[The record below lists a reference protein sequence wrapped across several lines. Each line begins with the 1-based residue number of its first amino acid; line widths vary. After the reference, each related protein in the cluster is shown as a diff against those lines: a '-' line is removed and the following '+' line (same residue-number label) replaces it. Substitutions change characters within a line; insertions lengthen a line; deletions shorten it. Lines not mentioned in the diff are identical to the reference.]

1 MPEDPDPP
9 PAHPPPPPGRPG
21 EPGKSGEP
29 GPPGEP
35 AGPGPGPG
43 PDDKWLTT
51 GVGSVGVTSFLS
63 DAGHEI
69 ATAVLPS
76 FVTGVLHG
84 SAASLGVIE
93 GVSDALTGVSKLAGG
108 PLANDPRRRR
118 RMATGG
124 YLGTAVATGAIGFA
138 TAVWQVGVLRAVAWT
153 SRGLRSPSKDSLLA
167 SLAPPRAFGRAYGL
181 ERAGD
186 NLGAVAGPLAA
197 AGLVAWLGIRPA
209 IWFAFLP
216 GILAAVTITIAAREA
231 RRRHADRSREP
242 IRLRFAGLRG
252 AGLLR
257 PMLPVLLFE
266 FGNLAVT
273 LLILRAT
280 QLLHTDGRSATGAA
294 SLAILVYAAHN
305 AVGAIVA
312 YAGGHWID
320 RAGPRV
326 VFATGSALYLLAYAG
341 FAVGSHSWWVLLIFF
356 SLAGAGI
363 GCAETAESALVTQL
377 LPDRLR
383 GSGFGLL
390 GAVQAVGDVVATV
403 VVGVLY
409 TAVSPTA
416 GFLYAAGW
424 MLLSVLGAGALASGR
439 VTPRTRGS
447 GNRGN
452 GN

>member
-1 MPEDPDPP
+1 MPEDPG
-9 PAHPPPPPGRPG
+9 PAHLTPAPD
-21 EPGKSGEP
+21 
-29 GPPGEP
+29 GPPRPDGD
-35 AGPGPGPG
+35 GP
-43 PDDKWLTT
+43 WLTV
-51 GVGSVGVTSFLS
+51 GVGSVGVTSLLS
-63 DAGHEI
+63 DAGHEV

-84 SAASLGVIE
+84 SAASLGLIE
-93 GVSDALTGVSKLAGG
+93 GISDALTGVTKLIGG

-118 RMATGG
+118 RMASGG
-124 YLGTAVATGAIGFA
+124 YLGTAIATGAIGFA
-138 TAVWQVGVLRAVAWT
+138 TAVWQVGVLRALAWA
-153 SRGLRSPSKDSLLA
+153 SRGLRSPAKDTLLA
-167 SLAPPRAFGRAYGL
+167 SLVPPRAYGRAYGL

-209 IWFAFLP
+209 IWFAFIP
-216 GILAAVTITIAAREA
+216 GILAAVTITVAAREA
-231 RRRHADRSREP
+231 RRLHADGGREP
-242 IRLRFAGLRG
+242 IRLHFAGMRG

-257 PMLPVLLFE
+257 PMLPILLFE

-280 QLLHTDGRSATGAA
+280 QLLHTAGRSAAAAA
-294 SLAILVYAAHN
+294 SLAILIYAAHN
-305 AVGAIVA
+305 AVGAVIA
-312 YAGGHWID
+312 YTGGHWID

-326 VFATGSALYLLAYAG
+326 VFAAGSALYVLAYAG
-341 FAVGSHSWWVLLIFF
+341 FAAGSHSWWALLIFF
-356 SLAGAGI
+356 ALAGAGI
-363 GCAETAESALVTQL
+363 GCAETAESALVAQL

-403 VVGVLY
+403 VVGALY

-424 MLLSVLGAGALASGR
+424 MLLSVLSAGAFAPGPEHRKAQRGR
-439 VTPRTRGS
+439 QAPKG
-447 GNRGN
+447 
-452 GN
+452 

>member
-1 MPEDPDPP
+1 M
-9 PAHPPPPPGRPG
+9 
-21 EPGKSGEP
+21 
-29 GPPGEP
+29 
-35 AGPGPGPG
+35 
-43 PDDKWLTT
+43 TT

-63 DAGHEI
+63 DSGHEI

-76 FVTGVLHG
+76 FVTGTLHG
-84 SAASLGVIE
+84 SAASLGLIE
-93 GVSDALTGVSKLAGG
+93 GVSDALTGLMKLVGG
-108 PLANDPRRRR
+108 PLANDPRRRG

-124 YLGTAVATGAIGFA
+124 YLGTAMATGAIGLA
-138 TAVWQVGVLRAVAWT
+138 TTVWQVGVLRAVAWA
-153 SRGLRSPSKDSLLA
+153 SRGLRGPAKDSLLA
-167 SLAPPRAFGRAYGL
+167 SLVPPRAYGRAYGL

-209 IWFAFLP
+209 IWFAFIP
-216 GILAAVTITIAAREA
+216 GILAAVAITVAAREA
-231 RRRHADRSREP
+231 RRSNAEGVREP
-242 IRLRFAGLRG
+242 IRLRFAGLRD

-280 QLLHTDGRSATGAA
+280 QLLHTGGRTATAAA
-294 SLAILVYAAHN
+294 SLAILIYAAHN
-305 AVGAIVA
+305 AVAAAVA

-326 VFATGSALYLLAYAG
+326 VFATGAALYVLAYAG
-341 FAVGSHSWWVLLIFF
+341 FAASPSSWWVLLALFG
-356 SLAGAGI
+356 LAGAGI
-363 GCAETAESALVTQL
+363 GCAETAESALVAQL

-390 GAVQAVGDVVATV
+390 GAVQAVGDVVATTV
-403 VVGVLY
+403 AGILY
-409 TAVSPTA
+409 TAVSPAA

-424 MLLSVLGAGALASGR
+424 MGLSLLGAGAFAAGPVPPGR
-439 VTPRTRGS
+439 DRGS
-447 GNRGN
+447 PGEGVLRAPAP
-452 GN
+452 

>member
-1 MPEDPDPP
+1 MPDEPAGLHPMPP
-9 PAHPPPPPGRPG
+9 PAEG
-21 EPGKSGEP
+21 EG
-29 GPPGEP
+29 
-35 AGPGPGPG
+35 
-43 PDDKWLTT
+43 KWLTK

-63 DAGHEI
+63 DSGHEI

-76 FVTGVLHG
+76 FVTSTLHG
-84 SAASLGVIE
+84 SAASLGLIE
-93 GVSDALTGVSKLAGG
+93 GISDALTGVMKLVGG

-118 RMATGG
+118 GIASGG
-124 YLGTAVATGAIGFA
+124 YLGTALATGAIGLA
-138 TAVWQVGVLRAVAWT
+138 TAVWQVGVLRALAWA
-153 SRGLRSPSKDSLLA
+153 SRGLRGPSKDSLLA

-197 AGLVAWLGIRPA
+197 ASLVAWLGIRPA
-209 IWFAFLP
+209 FWFAFIP
-216 GILAAVTITIAAREA
+216 GILAAVAITVAAREA
-231 RRRHADRSREP
+231 RRRNTDGVREP

-257 PMLPVLLFE
+257 PMLPILLFE

-280 QLLHTDGRSATGAA
+280 QLLHTDGRSAAGAA
-294 SLAILVYAAHN
+294 SLAILIYAAHN
-305 AVGAIVA
+305 AVAAVVA
-312 YAGGHWID
+312 YVGGHWID

-326 VFATGSALYLLAYAG
+326 VFATGAALYVVAYAG
-341 FAVGSHSWWVLLIFF
+341 FAVGSSSWWVLLVFF
-356 SLAGAGI
+356 CLAGAGI
-363 GCAETAESALVTQL
+363 GCAETAESALVAGL

-403 VVGVLY
+403 VVGILY
-409 TAVSPTA
+409 SALSPTA

-424 MLLSVLGAGALASGR
+424 MLLSLLGAGAFAAG
-439 VTPRTRGS
+439 RTRPA
-447 GNRGN
+447 
-452 GN
+452 